1 MLRDKMWKVQQPG
14 TILRARYSPHHG
26 RLALVLTRSYREQKG
41 TTSGLYPPDEYVDMQ
56 WCSSGERFQ
65 ELLTNANNCFDIESE
80 V

>member
-14 TILRARYSPHHG
+14 TILRARHTPHTG
-26 RLALVLTRSYREQKG
+26 RLALVLTGAYREQKG
-41 TTSGLYPPDEYVDMQ
+41 TTSGRYPPDQYVDMQ